1 MIKIDR
7 IFSVYII
14 LFSYILFCVIL
25 LFNSSVFNFNSNTN
39 IFVESEIIIFTFL
52 SALFIFQIYSISP
65 LYYLKLADTLCFV
78 FFISI
83 IFNPFYNFFSF
94 SYQLWL
100 YAFFH
105 FFIIILLQIE
115 KFYLK

>member
-14 LFSYILFCVIL
+14 LFSYLLFCVTL
-25 LFNSSVFNFNSNTN
+25 LFNSSVLNFNSNTN
-39 IFVESEIIIFTFL
+39 IFVESEILIFSFL

-78 FFISI
+78 FFIFI
-83 IFNPFYNFFSF
+83 IFNPFINFFSF
-94 SYQLWL
+94 SYQLWI
-100 YAFFH
+100 YSFFH

>member
-1 MIKIDR
+1 MIKINR

-14 LFSYILFCVIL
+14 VFSYLIFSFIL
-25 LFNSSVFNFNSNTN
+25 LFNSSVFNFNSSTN

-78 FFISI
+78 FFLFI
-83 IFNPFYNFFSF
+83 IFNPFYIFFSS

-100 YAFFH
+100 YSFFH